1 MESEKQKSQFALLG
15 TKRFLPFF
23 LTQFLGA
30 FNDNVFKNAL
40 VVLLTFK
47 IAQWTTMKAEVIASI
62 APAIFLLPF
71 FLFSATAGQLA
82 DKFNRDK
89 IARLVK
95 VFEMLIMLIVGLGFY
110 LHSLV
115 ILFTALFMFGIHS
128 AFFGPVKYAII
139 PQHLKKEEL
148 VGGNALIESG
158 TFVAILL
165 GTLVGALLA
174 AKENGEIYITVF
186 GFLFAFMGYMTSRFI
201 PEAKAPVPDLKVN
214 YNPLTE
220 TFNNISF
227 SYKNK
232 AVFFSILAIS
242 WFWLFGLTY
251 LAEFPIYTKD
261 VLHGKEEIIS
271 ILLGI
276 FTIGIGIGSLL
287 CEKLSGHRLN
297 MNLVVIGALGLSV
310 FTFDF
315 GYASHILMTE
325 NILKGD
331 SLGIKELVI
340 HNEVLRVFFDLSM
353 VGLFGGFYC
362 VPLYTMM
369 QEKSEE
375 THRARM
381 IACNNIVNSI
391 FMVIGSLVITILL
404 SKVKM
409 SLNNVFVLFAGL
421 NLFVTTYIATK
432 VPGLKE
438 KMIKIISFNFKK

>member
-1 MESEKQKSQFALLG
+1 MENANVEQKSQFALLK

-47 IAQWTTMKAEVIASI
+47 IAQWTTMSAATVASI

-82 DKFNRDK
+82 DKYNRDK

-95 VFEMLIMLIVGLGFY
+95 VFEMLIMLVVGVGFY
-110 LHSLV
+110 LHSLG
-115 ILFTALFMFGIHS
+115 ILFGALFMFGMHS

-139 PQHLKKEEL
+139 PQHLSQEEL

-165 GTLVGALLA
+165 GTLVGAVLA
-174 AKENGEIYITVF
+174 AQPSGEVYITVF
-186 GFLFAFMGYMTSRFI
+186 GFLFALMGYITSRSI
-201 PEAKAPVPDLKVN
+201 PEAKAPVPELKVN

-220 TFNNISF
+220 TFKNIIFAS
-227 SYKNK
+227 KNK
-232 AVFFSILAIS
+232 QVFFSILAIS
-242 WFWLFGLTY
+242 WFWLFGLVY
-251 LAEFPIYTKD
+251 LAEFPVYTQSI
-261 VLHGKEEIIS
+261 LHGKEEVITL
-271 ILLGI
+271 LLGL
-276 FTIGIGIGSLL
+276 FTIGIGVGSLL
-287 CEKLSGHRLN
+287 CEKLSGHKLN
-297 MNLVVIGALGLSV
+297 MKLVVVGALGLSI

-315 GYASHILMTE
+315 GYASHLLVE
-325 NILKGD
+325 NKVLAGEG
-331 SLGIKELVI
+331 LGIMELLSHI
-340 HNEVLRVFFDLSM
+340 QVLRVFFDLVV

-375 THRARM
+375 DSRARM
-381 IACNNIVNSI
+381 VACNNIVNSI
-391 FMVIGSLVITILL
+391 FMVVGSVAITLLL
-404 SKVKM
+404 SKVGL
-409 SLNNVFVLFAGL
+409 SLTSVFMVFAAMNVL
-421 NLFVTTYIATK
+421 VTVYIVTK
-432 VPGLKE
+432 VPELKN
-438 KMIKIISFNFKK
+438 KLLGFLK

>member
-1 MESEKQKSQFALLG
+1 MENETNQQKSQFALLG

-47 IAQWTTMKAEVIASI
+47 IAEWTTMKAEMVASI

-95 VFEMLIMLIVGLGFY
+95 VFEMLIMVVVGIGFY
-110 LHSLV
+110 FHSLF
-115 ILFTALFMFGIHS
+115 ILFSALFMFGMHS

-158 TFVAILL
+158 TFIAILL
-165 GTLVGALLA
+165 GTLVGAVLA
-174 AKENGEIYITVF
+174 SKDNGEFYITVF
-186 GFLFAFMGYMTSRFI
+186 GFLFALMGYLTSRFI
-201 PEAKAPVPDLKVN
+201 PEAKAPVPELKVN
-214 YNPLTE
+214 YNALIE
-220 TFNNISF
+220 TFKNIGFAS
-227 SYKNK
+227 KNK
-232 AVFFSILAIS
+232 EVFFSILAIS

-251 LAEFPIYTKD
+251 LAEFPVYTKN
-261 VLHGKEEIIS
+261 VLHGNEEVIS

-276 FTIGIGIGSLL
+276 FTIGIGVGSLL
-287 CEKLSGHRLN
+287 CEKLSGHKLN
-297 MNLVVIGALGLSV
+297 MNLVVIGALGLSL

-315 GYASHILMTE
+315 GYASHLLME
-325 NILKGD
+325 SNVLKGEGI
-331 SLGIKELVI
+331 GIKELVS
-340 HNEVLRVFFDLSM
+340 HSEVLRVFFDLCV

-381 IACNNIVNSI
+381 IACNNIMNSI
-391 FMVIGSLVITILL
+391 FMVIGSVLITVLL
-404 SKVKM
+404 SKVGM
-409 SLNNVFVLFAGL
+409 SLNNVFILFAGL
-421 NLFVTTYIATK
+421 NLVFTGYIACK
-432 VPGLKE
+432 VPE
-438 KMIKIISFNFKK
+438 IKQKFFKIFK

>member
-1 MESEKQKSQFALLG
+1 MENEKQASQFALLG

-40 VVLLTFK
+40 IVLLTFK
-47 IAQWTTMKAEVIASI
+47 IAQWTTMKAETIASI

-95 VFEMLIMLIVGLGFY
+95 VFEMLIMVIVGIGFY
-110 LHSLV
+110 FHSLT
-115 ILFTALFMFGIHS
+115 ILFSALFMFGMHS

-158 TFVAILL
+158 TFIAILL
-165 GTLVGALLA
+165 GTLVGAVLA
-174 AKENGEIYITVF
+174 SQDNGEFYITVF
-186 GFLFAFMGYMTSRFI
+186 GFLFALMGYITSRFI
-201 PEAKAPVPDLKVN
+201 PEAKAPVPELKVN

-220 TFNNISF
+220 TFKNIGFAS
-227 SYKNK
+227 KNK
-232 AVFFSILAIS
+232 EVFFSILAIS
-242 WFWLFGLTY
+242 WFWLFGLAY
-251 LAEFPIYTKD
+251 LAEFPIYTKN
-261 VLHGKEEIIS
+261 VLHGNEEVIS
-271 ILLGI
+271 ILLGV
-276 FTIGIGIGSLL
+276 FTIGIGVGSLL
-287 CEKLSGHRLN
+287 CEKLSGHKLN
-297 MNLVVIGALGLSV
+297 MNLVVVGALGLSL

-315 GYASHILMTE
+315 GYASYILMTE
-325 NILKGD
+325 NILQGE
-331 SLGIKELVI
+331 SLSIKELLQ
-340 HNEVLRVFFDLSM
+340 HTEVLRVLFDLCV

-381 IACNNIVNSI
+381 IASNNIINSV
-391 FMVIGSLVITILL
+391 FMVIGSVIITVLL
-404 SKVKM
+404 SKVGM
-409 SLNNVFVLFAGL
+409 SLSHVFLLFASV
-421 NLFVTTYIATK
+421 NLIVVVAIIMK
-432 VPGLKE
+432 VPELKN
-438 KMIKIISFNFKK
+438 KICNIFK

>member
-1 MESEKQKSQFALLG
+1 MDTEKQASQFALLG

-23 LTQFLGA
+23 VTQFLGA

-47 IAQWTTMKAEVIASI
+47 IAQWTTMKAETIASM

-82 DKFNRDK
+82 DKYNRDK

-95 VFEMLIMLIVGLGFY
+95 VFEMLIMLVVGLGFY
-110 LHSLV
+110 FHSLI
-115 ILFTALFMFGIHS
+115 ILFSALFMFGMHS
-128 AFFGPVKYAII
+128 AFFGPVKYAIM

-174 AKENGEIYITVF
+174 ANDNGELYITVF
-186 GFLFAFMGYMTSRFI
+186 GFLFALAGFIASKFI
-201 PEAKAPVPDLKVN
+201 PEAKAPVPELKVN

-220 TFNNISF
+220 TFRNIRF
-227 SYKNK
+227 ATKNK
-232 AVFFSILAIS
+232 EVFFSIIAIS

-251 LAEFPIYTKD
+251 LAEFPVYTKN
-261 VLHGKEEIIS
+261 VLHGNEEVIS
-271 ILLGI
+271 VLLGL
-276 FTIGIGIGSLL
+276 FTIGIGVGSLL
-287 CEKLSGHRLN
+287 CEKLSGHKLN
-297 MNLVVIGALGLSV
+297 MNLVVIGALGMSI

-315 GYASHILMTE
+315 GYASQLLMESNVLTGE
-325 NILKGD
+325 NV
-331 SLGIKELVI
+331 GIKELVS
-340 HNEVLRVFFDLSM
+340 HTEVLRVFFDLCV

-391 FMVIGSLVITILL
+391 FMVVGSVIITILL
-404 SKVKM
+404 SKVGM
-409 SLNNVFVLFAGL
+409 SLNHVFMLFAGL
-421 NLFVTTYIATK
+421 NLLFAVYIIFKIPELK
-432 VPGLKE
+432 VKLL
-438 KMIKIISFNFKK
+438 NLFK

>member
-1 MESEKQKSQFALLG
+1 MENQKQKSQFALLG

-82 DKFNRDK
+82 DKFNRDR

-95 VFEMLIMLIVGLGFY
+95 VFEMLIMVVVGIGFY
-110 LHSLV
+110 FHSLI
-115 ILFTALFMFGIHS
+115 ILFSALFMFGIHS

-174 AKENGEIYITVF
+174 AKDNGELYITVF
-186 GFLFAFMGYMTSRFI
+186 GFAFAFMGYMTSRFI
-201 PEAKAPVPDLKVN
+201 PEAKAPVPELKVN

-220 TFNNISF
+220 TFNNIGFAS
-227 SYKNK
+227 KNK
-232 AVFFSILAIS
+232 GVFFSILAIS

-251 LAEFPIYTKD
+251 LAEFPIYTKN
-261 VLHGKEEIIS
+261 VLHGNEEVIS

-287 CEKLSGHRLN
+287 CEKLSGHKLN
-297 MNLVVIGALGLSV
+297 MNLVVIGALGLSL

-315 GYASHILMTE
+315 GYASHLLMTGNVLQGE
-325 NILKGD
+325 N
-331 SLGIKELVI
+331 LGIKELVQ
-340 HNEVLRVFFDLSM
+340 HSEVLRVFFDLCI

-391 FMVIGSLVITILL
+391 FMVVGSLLITILL
-404 SKVKM
+404 SKVGMK
-409 SLNNVFVLFAGL
+409 LNNVFILFAGL
-421 NLFVTTYIATK
+421 NLLVTIYIVFK
-432 VPGLKE
+432 IPELKE
-438 KMIKIISFNFKK
+438 KIMK